1 MDKNTGFHPYGQF
14 VEAAFPESDRD
25 IVPLTF
31 KDGSTTY
38 HYRGNEYLTQEEAI
52 AARDGPSWGKKAVEF
67 AGKTLMSSPT
77 INYVV
82 NKAGPV
88 VGKVL
93 GNETVQDALSLPGEE
108 TIAGAVGDSFVQYGY
123 PRIIGETGTYL
134 AYPGPE
140 NPTKFDDVGRIFD
153 ATSDGMKLVDID
165 GTVLRNSDGAIN
177 QDAFAI
183 KGGPE
188 LPPFSK
194 KLNEQAAANQQL
206 RIDEASK
213 ALKKKNLKDRKQF
226 ASVLKRRIRA
236 YVEEFKGSDADINEI
251 LSETN
256 RIYKNESIRHI
267 NARKSVRWLNSYFK
281 KLGQEVSE
289 DGLSMRQLRIA
300 DVNGKPRLVHDNAS
314 GKGIKIYKSAFE
326 KDHVKAK
333 TIFERLAKQSDNP
346 ELFAGADFSDN
357 LDVVLT
363 VFNRAK
369 KDFDVQGVSIPDE
382 VLRAT
387 GSSTSLRELVR
398 RNLDP
403 KFDAQFQ
410 RIPERFRN
418 VAKNQMIEDI
428 VYAKSKSLT
437 QLGIKRIVNKHLKW
451 WDEFGETMVQLDDYV
466 PSDVLKQLNE
476 VARQNPQD
484 ALLELQKTPIWSK
497 LNKSLKTRWQNLSD
511 RFVNLEGGLRRRPKG
526 KFYDENY

>member
-1 MDKNTGFHPYGQF
+1 MSILGGPLPEVEEENKEPNYIQVIEEAFPTTTNLTGRALHAQKLRNKRIAEGNTGIPISEVPKLAWDTG
-14 VEAAFPESDRD
+14 VNMAESMASDPAAMSEHTLELFADFQAAS
-25 IVPLTF
+25 
-31 KDGSTTY
+31 KGAQAGSKF
-38 HYRGNEYLTQEEAI
+38 
-52 AARDGPSWGKKAVEF
+52 GPWG
-67 AGKTLMSSPT
+67 AG
-77 INYVV
+77 
-82 NKAGPV
+82 G
-88 VGKVL
+88 
-93 GNETVQDALSLPGEE
+93 
-108 TIAGAVGDSFVQYGY
+108 GAVGAVILRRGGKELVEKVFSLVRKGDQY
-123 PRIIGETGTYL
+123 I
-134 AYPGPE
+134 
-140 NPTKFDDVGRIFD
+140 D
-153 ATSDGMKLVDID
+153 AATGMKVDPTD
-165 GTVLRNSDGAIN
+165 STYFMS
-177 QDAFAI
+177 
-183 KGGPE
+183 KGSGPE

-194 KLNEQAAANQQL
+194 KLNEQAAANQQS

-226 ASVLKRRIRA
+226 ASVLKRRIRT
-236 YVEEFKGSDADINEI
+236 YVEEFKGSDADINDI

-256 RIYKNESIRHI
+256 RIYKSESIRHI
-267 NARKSVRWLNSYFK
+267 DARKSVRWLNSYFK

-333 TIFERLAKQSDNP
+333 TIFERLARQSDNP
-346 ELFAGADFSDN
+346 ELFAGADFSEN

-476 VARQNPQD
+476 IARQNPQD

-497 LNKSLKTRWQNLSD
+497 LSKSLKTRWQNLSD